1 MVLDSLL
8 ELVET
13 LRERIDEH
21 RGALTQSETL
31 TRYALIDPM
40 LRELGWDTD
49 DPALVVPEYK
59 SGSGSADYA
68 LLDKGK
74 PRMML
79 EAKKLGTQ
87 LQDAVVQ
94 GIQYCLME
102 GTPYFALT
110 DGNRWEVYRI
120 QGGVPIADQRV
131 VEFDLKGQS
140 PAEVC
145 LKALA
150 LWRPSVESGHVV
162 AGSAPVA
169 GQDSVGD
176 RPPPPP
182 PPPRDDHEWQSLSEL
197 NPQPGSEHPAEVRFP
212 DNTTIPTTAWSAIL
226 VETVRWLMHGQYLNV
241 KDCPIKTKDG
251 NRRCLVNDEPI
262 HPSRDR
268 FVAPEQ
274 VGPLFVEKNQNTPQT
289 VKATQFIVSRF
300 GQDPSQ
306 FKVSFSSPSS

>member
-1 MVLDSLL
+1 MLLDSLL
-8 ELVET
+8 KLVET

-21 RGALTQSETL
+21 GDALRQSEAM

-40 LRELGWDTD
+40 LRELGWNTD

-68 LLDKGK
+68 LIENDRPL
-74 PRMML
+74 MMV

-87 LQDAVVQ
+87 LQDAVGQ

-102 GTPYFALT
+102 GTSYFALT
-110 DGNRWEVYRI
+110 DGNRWEIYRI
-120 QGGVPIADQRV
+120 QGGVPIADQRI

-150 LWRPSVESGHVV
+150 LWRPSVGSGHVA

-169 GQDSVGD
+169 GQDSVGSIGD

-182 PPPRDDHEWQSLSEL
+182 LPPRDDHEWQSLSEL
-197 NPQPGSEHPAEVRFP
+197 NPAPKSAPPTAVRFP
-212 DNTTIPTTAWSAIL
+212 TT
-226 VETVRWLMHGQYLNV
+226 
-241 KDCPIKTKDG
+241 
-251 NRRCLVNDEPI
+251 RRSLQL
-262 HPSRDR
+262 R
-268 FVAPEQ
+268 
-274 VGPLFVEKNQNTPQT
+274 GTPYW
-289 VKATQFIVSRF
+289 
-300 GQDPSQ
+300 
-306 FKVSFSSPSS
+306 

>member
-1 MVLDSLL
+1 MLLDSLL
-8 ELVET
+8 KLVET

-21 RGALTQSETL
+21 GDALRQSEAM

-40 LRELGWDTD
+40 LRELGWNTD
-49 DPALVVPEYK
+49 DPAQVVPEYRVANNQM
-59 SGSGSADYA
+59 ADYVLRA
-68 LLDKGK
+68 NDA
-74 PRMML
+74 PTIVV
-79 EAKKLGTQ
+79 ESKKLDEP
-87 LQDAVVQ
+87 LQGGKALDQ
-94 GIQYCLME
+94 GILYSAHTRS
-102 GTPYFALT
+102 GYFLLT
-110 DGNRWEVYRI
+110 DGRRWELYEGRST
-120 QGGVPIADQRV
+120 DL
-131 VEFDLKGQS
+131 VESFDLLDQS

-150 LWRPSVESGHVV
+150 LWRPSVESGHVA

-169 GQDSVGD
+169 GSGNDHSTTNG
-176 RPPPPP
+176 PPPPP
-182 PPPRDDHEWQSLSEL
+182 PPNDHEWQPLSEL
-197 NPQPGSEHPAEVRFP
+197 SPQTGSEHPAEVRFP

-268 FVAPEQ
+268 FIAPEQ

-306 FKVSFSSPSS
+306 FKVRFSSPSS